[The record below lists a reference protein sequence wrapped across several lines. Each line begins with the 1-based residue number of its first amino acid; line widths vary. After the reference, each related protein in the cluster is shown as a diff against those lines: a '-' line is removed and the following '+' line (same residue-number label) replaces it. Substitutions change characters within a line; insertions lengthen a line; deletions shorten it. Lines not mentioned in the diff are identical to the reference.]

1 MWRKPVEGMENY
13 GSEYAEV
20 PELVMPELISRLIG
34 DIEINRFATYKFGF
48 YKGITLSNSELEDA
62 RRIVSECTGLEYYQ
76 AAQLSSNDMPIVCD
90 YETFKGKIKELE
102 DMIGD
107 NSNYAY
113 DSYSNIAQKP
123 LTYEEAKEKY
133 DVFIEKDRV
142 SGAYALARICN

>member
-1 MWRKPVEGMENY
+1 
-13 GSEYAEV
+13 
-20 PELVMPELISRLIG
+20 
-34 DIEINRFATYKFGF
+34 
-48 YKGITLSNSELEDA
+48 
-62 RRIVSECTGLEYYQ
+62 
-76 AAQLSSNDMPIVCD
+76 MPIVCD

-142 SGAYALARICN
+142 SGAYALAMNMSLQNEHFGRTS